1 MTHLPPRP
9 LGTALKLLRGAA
21 LALSLA
27 AAGFTAAVAPAAA
40 QSGVIQGQGGWLFP
54 GWESLSVLD
63 KAGIARTISLLKD
76 TQAALAAKNIRL
88 LPIVVPLKASFY
100 ADKLPDGNKISA
112 DVAGQYDYI
121 LAELKKAGLDTVDL
135 RPALK
140 SVQTGKQVIFFRADY
155 HWSAWSAE
163 AAADAVAQAIKAS
176 GVKLSGAA
184 GSGDKLG
191 QWVTQR
197 HLGDLAERFLTPDQ
211 QKQVGP
217 DLYTVRVQP
226 EAKGGLVDNTAPAPV
241 HVVGNSFV
249 QPYLGFPQKLSSALD
264 RPVALT
270 WNPGNVGPWV
280 TFLQFAGAPDFAR
293 NPPQVVVWQFN
304 EGPFHSS
311 PEATDQWDASS
322 IMSAQQFRERME
334 AAVRK

>member
-1 MTHLPPRP
+1 MTQPTSRP

-21 LALSLA
+21 LAFGLATASLA
-27 AAGFTAAVAPAAA
+27 AGALPAAA
-40 QSGVIQGQGGWLFP
+40 QNGVIMGQGGWLFP
-54 GWESLSVLD
+54 GWESLTVLD
-63 KAGIARTISLLKD
+63 KAGIARTIGLLKD
-76 TQAALAAKNIRL
+76 TQTALAAKNIKL
-88 LPIVVPLKASFY
+88 LPVVVPLKASFY
-100 ADKLPDGNKISA
+100 TDKLPNGTKISA

-121 LAELKKAGLDTVDL
+121 LAEMKKAGLDTVDL

-176 GVKLSGAA
+176 GIKLSGAA

-191 QWVTQR
+191 SWVTQR
-197 HLGDLAERFLTPDQ
+197 HMGDLAERFLTPDQ

-226 EAKGGLVDNTAPAPV
+226 AAKGDLVDNAAAPV
-241 HVVGNSFV
+241 QVVGNSFV
-249 QPYLGFPQKLSSALD
+249 QPYLGFPQKLSNALD

-280 TFLQFAGAPDFAR
+280 TFLQAVSAPDFAR
-293 NPPQVVVWQFN
+293 KPPQVVVWQFN

-322 IMSAQQFRERME
+322 IMTSQQFRDRMQE
-334 AAVRK
+334 ALRK

>member
-1 MTHLPPRP
+1 
-9 LGTALKLLRGAA
+9 
-21 LALSLA
+21 
-27 AAGFTAAVAPAAA
+27 
-40 QSGVIQGQGGWLFP
+40 
-54 GWESLSVLD
+54 
-63 KAGIARTISLLKD
+63 
-76 TQAALAAKNIRL
+76 
-88 LPIVVPLKASFY
+88 VVPLKASFY
-100 ADKLPDGNKISA
+100 TDKLPDGNRISA
-112 DVAGQYDYI
+112 EVAGQYDYI

-140 SVQTGKQVIFFRADY
+140 SVQTGKQVIFYRADY

-176 GVKLSGAA
+176 GVKLAGAP

-211 QKQVGP
+211 QKKVGP
-217 DLYTVRVQP
+217 DLYTVRVQA
-226 EAKGGLVDNTAPAPV
+226 EAKGGLVDTPAAPV

-249 QPYLGFPQKLSSALD
+249 QPYLGFPQKLSNALD

-322 IMSAQQFRERME
+322 IMTSQQFRERME
-334 AAVRK
+334 AAVRQ